1 MNDTILNKV
10 ASIQRCVLRA
20 RDIYSRNRQIFLSD
34 FDSQDAAVLNIM
46 RACELAIDI
55 ANYLIKEKRLG
66 LPKSS
71 ADSFQLLAAARII
84 SSDLAKKLEKMVG
97 FRNITVHEYR
107 QINYEIVVHVL
118 EHELDDLV
126 ALTEKVLELP

>member
-10 ASIQRCVLRA
+10 ASIQRCVFRA

-34 FDSQDAAVLNIM
+34 HDSQDAAVLNIM

-55 ANYLIKEKRLG
+55 ANHLIKEKRLG

-84 SSDLAKKLEKMVG
+84 SSELAHRLEKMVG
-97 FRNITVHEYR
+97 FRSITVHEYQ

-126 ALTEKVLELP
+126 VLTEKVLELP

>member
-20 RDIYSRNRQIFLSD
+20 RDIYSRNREHFLSD
-34 FDSQDAAVLNIM
+34 YDSQDAVVLNIM

-55 ANYLIKEKRLG
+55 ANHLIKERRLG

-71 ADSFQLLAAARII
+71 ADSFQLLAEARII
-84 SSDLAKKLEKMVG
+84 SPELAARLEKMVG
-97 FRNITVHEYR
+97 FRNITVHEY
-107 QINYEIVVHVL
+107 QKINYEIVVHVI

-126 ALTEKVLELP
+126 ILTEKALEL

>member
-1 MNDTILNKV
+1 MSDTVLNKV

-20 RDIYSRNRQIFLSD
+20 RDIYSRNQGHFLSD
-34 FDSQDAAVLNIM
+34 YDSQDAVVLNIM

-55 ANYLIKEKRLG
+55 ANHLIKERRLG

-71 ADSFQLLAAARII
+71 ADSFQLLAVARII
-84 SSDLAKKLEKMVG
+84 SPELATKLEKMVG
-97 FRNITVHEYR
+97 FRNITVHEY
-107 QINYEIVVHVL
+107 QKINYEIVVHVV

-126 ALTEKVLELP
+126 TLTEKALELQ